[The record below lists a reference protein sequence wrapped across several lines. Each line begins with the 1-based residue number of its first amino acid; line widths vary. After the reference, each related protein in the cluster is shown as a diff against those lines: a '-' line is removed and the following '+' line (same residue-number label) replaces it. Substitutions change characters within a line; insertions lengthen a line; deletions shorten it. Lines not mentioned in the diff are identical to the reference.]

1 MLVAPR
7 HRREPLVVQ
16 QVGAADH
23 LAEPLPEDL
32 LRGADDE
39 PPVGG
44 LEVLERDDRR
54 MRRVVT
60 PRRHEAVGR
69 RPRADVHQL
78 VQGRLEQRDVAV
90 APHAVAPGAPDPRQQ
105 GDRGGIAA
113 GEVDEREPALRR
125 WPAGLSGEALPAR
138 EPLHHVVVAS
148 LAGTRAG
155 HPEARERAAD
165 DARVDVAQLLVGQP
179 ELVRL
184 VAAEVR
190 VHAVA
195 GAHEIV
201 QHLLRVGVAKVER
214 DALLPAVERL
224 EEERVLAVL
233 ERRHVAADVTGRGR
247 VLELDDL
254 GAEVCE
260 LEGAPRAGAELLD
273 GQDSHVG
280 EGKRHAG
287 APTATTARIR
297 RTCSRKPCSATAGL
311 NEMCSAPAARYAS
324 MRARHSSGVPTTQS
338 RSTWWRSNGIP

>member
-1 MLVAPR
+1 MCSPRNGPRSAGRSRVVSPSESRSGVRIERTRPSEGWSCSTTDPRASAWGSASASSTELMREAGTPAPTSAPTHSSTVLERNASVELRQERVAMLVAPR

-16 QVGAADH
+16 QVGAPDH

-39 PPVGG
+39 PAVGG

-54 MRRVVT
+54 MRRVAT
-60 PRRHEAVGR
+60 TRRHEAVGR

-125 WPAGLSGEALPAR
+125 WPAGLPGEALPAR

-201 QHLLRVGVAKVER
+201 QHLL
-214 DALLPAVERL
+214 
-224 EEERVLAVL
+224 
-233 ERRHVAADVTGRGR
+233 
-247 VLELDDL
+247 
-254 GAEVCE
+254 
-260 LEGAPRAGAELLD
+260 APRG
-273 GQDSHVG
+273 G
-280 EGKRHAG
+280 EG
-287 APTATTARIR
+287 
-297 RTCSRKPCSATAGL
+297 
-311 NEMCSAPAARYAS
+311 
-324 MRARHSSGVPTTQS
+324 RARCSSS
-338 RSTWWRSNGIP
+338 RG